1 MLCCSYSLDDIT
13 PDVSEKPSF
22 DKGTAGI
29 ETVRSF
35 LIRNVQTKMHVYILL
50 ERVLLDKKR
59 QKHRMRFF
67 LEMDPVVVWLHG
79 AEAER

>member
-1 MLCCSYSLDDIT
+1 
-13 PDVSEKPSF
+13 
-22 DKGTAGI
+22 
-29 ETVRSF
+29 
-35 LIRNVQTKMHVYILL
+35 MHVYILL